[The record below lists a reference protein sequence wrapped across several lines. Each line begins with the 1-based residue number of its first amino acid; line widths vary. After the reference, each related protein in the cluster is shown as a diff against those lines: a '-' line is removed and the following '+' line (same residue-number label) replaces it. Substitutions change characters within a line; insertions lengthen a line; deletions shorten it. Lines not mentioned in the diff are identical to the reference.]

1 MGSRGR
7 LVGIF
12 SALALVLGALYVYDR
27 AQADVIADGIE
38 IAGVDV
44 GGMTVDEAAAAV
56 GRRAAP
62 ALSQSVT
69 VRHGARRFVLTRRA
83 ANVTVHARES
93 AGAALARSREGS
105 FLSRSLRSIA
115 GQRVEA
121 SITPKVTY
129 SSRAVRRFVHDVEH
143 DLEVEPEDARVAF
156 SGERL
161 RVVGGSNGRSVK
173 VAALERAVR
182 RELTLLDAPR
192 EIRVPTKVERPR
204 VGVRDLAARYP
215 WVIAVHRPSFKL
227 RVFRRLEPHKT
238 YSVSVGQI
246 GYTTPAGLYSIQNK
260 AIDPVWDVP
269 DEPWAGELRGR
280 QIPPGPENPIKARW
294 LGVYDGVGIHGTA
307 EAESI
312 GTRAS
317 RGCIRMRIEDVKDL
331 YRQIPVGTPIY
342 IE

>member
-1 MGSRGR
+1 MASRGR
-7 LVGIF
+7 LVVIF
-12 SALALVLGALYVYDR
+12 SALALVTGALYVYDR
-27 AQADVIADGIE
+27 AQADAIADGIE
-38 IAGVDV
+38 IAGVDA
-44 GGMTVDEAAAAV
+44 GGMTADEAAAAIA
-56 GRRAAP
+56 RRAAP
-62 ALSQSVT
+62 SLSQSVT

-83 ANVTVHARES
+83 ANVTVHARAS
-93 AGAALARSREGS
+93 AEAALNRSREGN
-105 FLSRSLRSIA
+105 FVSRSLRSIT
-115 GQRVEA
+115 GQGVEA

-129 SSRAVRRFVHDVEH
+129 SSRAVRRFAHGVEH
-143 DLEVEPEDARVAF
+143 GVEVEPKDARVAF

-161 RVVGGSNGRSVK
+161 RVVDGSNGRSV
-173 VAALERAVR
+173 VAVALERAVG
-182 RELTLLDAPR
+182 RELTRLDPPT
-192 EIRVPTKVERPR
+192 EIRAPMRVERPR
-204 VGVRDLAARYP
+204 IGVSDLAARYP
-215 WVIAVHRPSFKL
+215 WVVTVHRPSFKL
-227 RVFRRLEPHKT
+227 RVFRGLEHQKT

-269 DEPWAGELRGR
+269 DEPWAGDFRGR

-317 RGCIRMRIEDVKDL
+317 RGCIRMRIEEVKDL